1 MSAILTALI
10 AMMSSMNVSGT
21 ALESDAAESM
31 LGAGAASIEANAYET
46 ASWPAHNRGRL
57 NAMNVQGQ
65 KLKVGLG
72 SETWLTEQVDL
83 KGKVL
88 VLDFWAVWCPPC
100 RAAEPKLHA
109 VQEAHEGN
117 VQVVAISGQGE
128 SQSKVES
135 YIGKKSDLN
144 YTHLYDGE
152 QSIYKSIKV
161 RAIPHVV
168 VLSTDGVVRWQGNPH
183 DKAFRSAVD
192 QVVAND
198 PMIRADAGG

>member
-1 MSAILTALI
+1 MSSILIAFA
-10 AMMSSMNVSGT
+10 AMMSSMSISNAT
-21 ALESDAAESM
+21 LETSATETITSETTM
-31 LGAGAASIEANAYET
+31 ISANAYET
-46 ASWPAHNRGRL
+46 ADWPAHNKGRL
-57 NAMNVQGQ
+57 NAMNVQGK

-72 SETWLTEQVDL
+72 SETWLTEEVKLND
-83 KGKVL
+83 KVL

-100 RAAEPKLHA
+100 RAAEPKLHDL
-109 VQEAHEGN
+109 QEAHQGN
-117 VQVVAISGQGE
+117 AQVVAISGQSE

-152 QSIYKSIKV
+152 QSIYSSLKI

-183 DKAFRSAVD
+183 EKGFRAAVD

-198 PMIRADAGG
+198 PMIQAKSEG